1 MSVLDRLLR
10 LPPRSRPRPAVRLEL
25 EGAVPAWAVR
35 VVSGVLV
42 SAGLL
47 VTIEQWPVAL
57 LVGLTV
63 ALLAHPGLAGVL
75 LLLGAALLAQLPP
88 ELMRAAVL
96 TAVLHVVLLSVRLTS
111 RLPATGLV
119 ETRLLRHALATA
131 LVIQLVAQGAVLLGF
146 AAVAVMPPMPWLA
159 ALSVAAL
166 FAASLA
172 ALRWW
177 RRRA

>member
-10 LPPRSRPRPAVRLEL
+10 VPPRARPRPAVRLEL
-25 EGAVPAWAVR
+25 DGAVPAWTVR

-42 SAGLL
+42 TAGLL
-47 VTIEQWPVAL
+47 TTIEQWPVAL
-57 LVGLTV
+57 LVGLAV
-63 ALLAHPGLAGVL
+63 ALIAHPGLVGVL
-75 LLLGAALLAQLPP
+75 LLCGAAMLAHLPP
-88 ELMRAAVL
+88 ELMRAAVFTGL
-96 TAVLHVVLLSVRLTS
+96 LHVVLLSVRLTS

-119 ETRLLRHALATA
+119 EVRLLRRTLATSFM
-131 LVIQLVAQGAVLLGF
+131 IQLVAQGAVLLGF

-166 FAASLA
+166 FAGSFA

-177 RRRA
+177 RRRP